1 MATFHERICILYN
14 EFRDKHHKFG
24 RKAFADML
32 GVSLGQLSGW
42 LNGIGRPDFEVLKH
56 IAKNAGVS
64 TNWLIGETEQRT
76 FAPAS
81 SDCLPEEARQEYEYL
96 LEYLKSKYNH
106 NRHKD

>member
-14 EFRDKHHKFG
+14 EYRDKNYKFG

-42 LNGIGRPDFEVLKH
+42 LNGIGRPDFEVLKQ
-56 IAKNAGVS
+56 IAKNADVS

-76 FAPAS
+76 FAPVS
-81 SDCLPEEARQEYEYL
+81 GDCLPEEARQEYEYL
-96 LEYLKSKYNH
+96 LEYIKSKYSH
-106 NRHKD
+106 NRKKD